1 MVGTQLLIKIY
12 GSKERAIHSAEILIE
27 NELKELEAKAEV
39 SISKDDWLALKI
51 DGDDAEFAANFLVQK
66 YGTPTTKTKNGSDH
80 KGFVHKIEEDK
91 IEIDIGMI
99 VTIPKDELN
108 FFGAGNAQQMAARFG
123 IIRYLP
129 VEVEMI
135 DAGELKARFT
145 KKQADAFW
153 ELKKSKLDHVVANS
167 VTKSELKAAIKK
179 TRHGRDIH
187 GIERL
192 GLMEHMIT
200 CKEGTDGPGIVA
212 AIGKYINGDFT
223 SFEKMKE
230 DIHIQKTL
238 SNLAFNVG
246 EHDVKLTQIELL
258 HRPKIDE
265 IRCEVISTGILSK
278 EEKSRLREAILQ
290 SIHKKAEVIVTF
302 RYKL

>member
-12 GSKERAIHSAEILIE
+12 GNKERATHSAEILIE

-39 SISKDDWLALKI
+39 SISKNDWLSIKV

-66 YGTPTTKTKNGSDH
+66 YGTPTTKTKNGSVH

-91 IEIDIGMI
+91 LEIDIGMI
-99 VTIPKDELN
+99 VTIPKDDLN
-108 FFGAGNAQQMAARFG
+108 FFGAGNAQQIASRFG
-123 IIRYLP
+123 MIRYLP
-129 VEVEMI
+129 VEIEI
-135 DAGELKARFT
+135 TDAGELKARFT
-145 KKQADAFW
+145 KQQADTFW

-179 TRHGRDIH
+179 TKHGRDIY

-212 AIGKYINGDFT
+212 AIGKYLNGDLGVI
-223 SFEKMKE
+223 K
-230 DIHIQKTL
+230 
-238 SNLAFNVG
+238 SN
-246 EHDVKLTQIELL
+246 
-258 HRPKIDE
+258 
-265 IRCEVISTGILSK
+265 
-278 EEKSRLREAILQ
+278 
-290 SIHKKAEVIVTF
+290 
-302 RYKL
+302 